1 MEIGAL
7 YPLVSKGAIMK
18 KTKRRV
24 ECNSVLDVV
33 LANTGKTASN
43 FFEYQTKKYEID
55 KLDEAVSLIRCA
67 LFDDDVI
74 TVVGDYDADGI
85 TSSAIL
91 KLLFDTLG
99 ANINIRL
106 PRRFSEGYGLSEK
119 IIDEIDSGL
128 LITVDNGIV
137 AIDAIKKAKE
147 KGLKVIVIDHHLG
160 LEDGTLPEADVVI
173 DPNAIENS
181 ATFNSYCG
189 AGLSYKLAEAFL
201 GSTHPMMKKITSLA
215 AIGTIADVM
224 PLIEENR
231 LIVENGLKY
240 MTTDSGRTAGLG
252 ALLTEYN
259 IEKHLIAKDIGFK
272 IGPAINAPG
281 RLFDDGAMRSFELLS
296 FDGYWKHAT
305 IYAKQLVEYNNNRKK
320 LAAEGTAKVEENI
333 KRNNLLGNVP
343 MAIYEPGLPEGLV
356 GIFAGRIAEKYK
368 TPCLILTD
376 SEDPEILKGSARSYG
391 DVHLKNILDAH
402 SELLTKYGGH
412 AEAAGL
418 SLEKKNFEEFARVIQ
433 EGVEMN
439 LPDSDE
445 VLYDLEITANDL
457 PSVMMELDKYAP
469 YGEGNPEIVFSIKNV
484 DLFPGPRGFY
494 DTMGDEKQHLK
505 LYSKTAEIVAF
516 DASQKYLEAKE
527 PRRISLVGSI
537 SKNTW
542 HAKITPQIECI
553 DFDAVE
559 IPVQST
565 PLAALLA
572 KMGSE
577 R

>member
-1 MEIGAL
+1 
-7 YPLVSKGAIMK
+7 MK
-18 KTKRRV
+18 KTKRRT

-33 LANTGKTASN
+33 LANTGKTTSN
-43 FFEYQTKKYEID
+43 FFDYQTKKYEID
-55 KLDEAVSLIRCA
+55 KLNEAVSLIRCA
-67 LFDDDVI
+67 LFDDDVV

-99 ANINIRL
+99 AKITIRL

-137 AIDAIKKAKE
+137 AIDAIKKAKD

-160 LEDGTLPEADVVI
+160 LEDGTLPDADVVI
-173 DPNAIENS
+173 DPNAIPNS

-201 GSTHPMMKKITSLA
+201 GITHPMMKKITSLA

-240 MTTDSGRTAGLG
+240 MTTDTGRTAGLG

-281 RLFDDGAMRSFELLS
+281 RLFDDGAMMSLNLLS

-305 IYAKQLVEYNNNRKK
+305 AYAKQLVECNNNRKK
-320 LAAEGTAKVEENI
+320 LAAEGTAKVEKNI
-333 KRNNLLGNVP
+333 EKNGLAGNVP

-368 TPCLILTD
+368 TPCIILTD
-376 SEDPEILKGSARSYG
+376 SEDSEILKGSARSYG

-402 SELLTKYGGH
+402 AELLTKYGGH

-433 EGVEMN
+433 EGVEMK
-439 LPDSDE
+439 LPDMDE
-445 VLYDLEITANDL
+445 IIYDLEITADDI
-457 PSVMMELDKYAP
+457 PSVIQELDKYAP
-469 YGEGNPEIVFSIKNV
+469 YGEGNPEVVFSITNV
-484 DLFPGPRGFY
+484 DLFPGPRGFF

-505 LYSKTAEIVAF
+505 LYAKSAEIIAF
-516 DASQKYLEAKE
+516 DASQKYFEEKE
-527 PRRISLVGSI
+527 PRRISLVGSV

-553 DFDAVE
+553 DFEAVE

>member
-1 MEIGAL
+1 
-7 YPLVSKGAIMK
+7 MK
-18 KTKRRV
+18 KTKRRI

-33 LANTGKTASN
+33 LANTGKTTSN

-55 KLDEAVSLIRCA
+55 KLNDAVSLIRCA
-67 LFDDDVI
+67 LFDDDAI

-85 TSSAIL
+85 TASAIL

-99 ANINIRL
+99 ANITIRL

-128 LITVDNGIV
+128 LITVDNGVV

-160 LEDGTLPEADVVI
+160 MEDGTLPDADVII
-173 DPNAIENS
+173 DPNAIANS

-201 GSTHPMMKKITSLA
+201 GSVHPMMKKITSLA

-224 PLIEENR
+224 PLVEENR

-240 MTTDSGRTAGLG
+240 MTTDAGRTAGLG

-259 IEKHLIAKDIGFK
+259 IEKHLIAKDVGFK

-281 RLFDDGAMRSFELLS
+281 RLFDDGAMRAFELLS
-296 FDGYWKHAT
+296 FDGYWKHAV
-305 IYAKQLVEYNNNRKK
+305 ILAKQLVEYNNTRKK
-320 LAAEGTAKVEENI
+320 LAAEGTAKVEQNI
-333 KRNNLLGNVP
+333 ERNGLIGNVP
-343 MAIYEPGLPEGLV
+343 LAIYEPGLPEGLV

-376 SEDPEILKGSARSYG
+376 SEDPKILKGSARSYG

-402 SELLTKYGGH
+402 AELLTKYGGH

-418 SLEKKNFEEFARVIQ
+418 SLERENFEEFARVIQ
-433 EGVEMN
+433 EGVEMTI
-439 LPDSDE
+439 PDLDE
-445 VLYDLEITANDL
+445 IIYDLEIEAKDI
-457 PSVMMELDKYAP
+457 PDVIVELDKYAP
-469 YGEGNPEIVFSIKNV
+469 YGEGNPEIVFSIKDV

-505 LYSKTAEIVAF
+505 LYAKHADIIAF
-516 DASQKYLEAKE
+516 DAASKYLEAEE
-527 PRRISLVGSI
+527 PRRVSLVGSI

-553 DFDAVE
+553 DFEAVKNT
-559 IPVQST
+559 VQST